1 MSNLL
6 GLSKDSK
13 PKLIWSEQL
22 EDFLRDCDELTDEAC
37 TVLLYTWSFWAR
49 DDQLPP
55 PVPWRTWVVRSG
67 RGAGKTRTGSEWAL
81 SRVEEGFGYLGLV
94 GETSDDC
101 REVIVEGPPGI
112 LKSSPPWNR
121 PKWVSSRGAG
131 YLLWN
136 NGATA
141 RLFSGDDP
149 DQLRGPGLDTIWLD
163 ELAKYKHPVECL
175 SNARFTLRE
184 CSTTDDPK
192 MLITTTPRPIPV
204 IIRQMW
210 DAVQR
215 LGFSGG
221 RILEPA
227 AGIGHFIGA
236 APENLRSRLK
246 VTAIE
251 LDLISGRIAQT
262 LYGRTDVKVRGF
274 QETSLADSHYDLAIS
289 NVPFGDYRIDD
300 PQVEGSLTI
309 HNYYFLKTASFL
321 RSRSANGNAPS
332 T

>member
-22 EDFLRDCDELTDEAC
+22 EGFLRDCDELTDEAC

-55 PVPWRTWVVRSG
+55 PVPWRTWMVRSG

-149 DQLRGPGLDTIWLD
+149 DQLRDPGLDTIWLD
-163 ELAKYKHPVECL
+163 ELAKY
-175 SNARFTLRE
+175 N
-184 CSTTDDPK
+184 TDRGVG
-192 MLITTTPRPIPV
+192 RP
-204 IIRQMW
+204 
-210 DAVQR
+210 
-215 LGFSGG
+215 
-221 RILEPA
+221 EPA
-227 AGIGHFIGA
+227 GDQGRSGDLHDPAGRLSGPH
-236 APENLRSRLK
+236 RS
-246 VTAIE
+246 
-251 LDLISGRIAQT
+251 ISGFF
-262 LYGRTDVKVRGF
+262 V
-274 QETSLADSHYDLAIS
+274 SL
-289 NVPFGDYRIDD
+289 
-300 PQVEGSLTI
+300 
-309 HNYYFLKTASFL
+309 
-321 RSRSANGNAPS
+321 
-332 T
+332 